1 MCSGWPTRH
10 IAYDRVMPPASP
22 LPAGDPHRVITGP
35 DGVVE
40 VIVSLSEYQQL
51 KKAREELRRLREER
65 TRSAIA
71 AQMREGVVQFEADP
85 DAFRTLTREDLLRTD
100 IFDRP

>member
-1 MCSGWPTRH
+1 
-10 IAYDRVMPPASP
+10 MPPASP

-51 KKAREELRRLREER
+51 KAERAELRRLQETEGRNL
-65 TRSAIA
+65 IA
-71 AQMREGVVQFEADP
+71 AQMREGMAQYAADP
-85 DAFRTLTREDLLRTD
+85 SAFRTLTREDLEQED
-100 IFDRP
+100 VFDRP

>member
-1 MCSGWPTRH
+1 
-10 IAYDRVMPPASP
+10 MPPASP

-51 KKAREELRRLREER
+51 KAEREELRRLRAEQRR
-65 TRSAIA
+65 TEVA
-71 AQMREGVVQFEADP
+71 AQICDGMAQFAADP
-85 DAFRTLTREDLLRTD
+85 GTFRTLTREDLQRDD

>member
-1 MCSGWPTRH
+1 
-10 IAYDRVMPPASP
+10 MPPASP

-51 KKAREELRRLREER
+51 QKAREELRRLRQEL

-71 AQMREGVVQFEADP
+71 AQMREGVAQFEADP
-85 DAFRTLTREDLLRTD
+85 DAFRTLTPDDLLRTD
-100 IFDRP
+100 VFDRP

>member
-1 MCSGWPTRH
+1 M
-10 IAYDRVMPPASP
+10 
-22 LPAGDPHRVITGP
+22 ITGP

-40 VIVSLSEYQQL
+40 VIVSSSEYQQL

-71 AQMREGVVQFEADP
+71 AQMREGVVQLKADP
-85 DAFRTLTREDLLRTD
+85 DAFRTLTREGLLRTD

>member
-1 MCSGWPTRH
+1 
-10 IAYDRVMPPASP
+10 MPPAYP

-51 KKAREELRRLREER
+51 EAEREELRKLREQGR
-65 TRSAIA
+65 RA
-71 AQMREGVVQFEADP
+71 AVTAQFREGMAQFDADP
-85 DAFRTLTREDLLRTD
+85 DSFRTLTRADLLRDD

>member
-1 MCSGWPTRH
+1 
-10 IAYDRVMPPASP
+10 MPPASP

-51 KKAREELRRLREER
+51 KAEREELRRLR
-65 TRSAIA
+65 A
-71 AQMREGVVQFEADP
+71 AQRRTAAAAQIREGMAQFAADP
-85 DAFRTLTREDLLRTD
+85 AAFRTLTREELQRDD
-100 IFDRP
+100 VFDRP

>member
-1 MCSGWPTRH
+1 
-10 IAYDRVMPPASP
+10 MPPASP

-51 KKAREELRRLREER
+51 KAEREELRRLREQES
-65 TRSAIA
+65 RSLIA
-71 AQMREGVVQFEADP
+71 AQFHEGMAQYAADP
-85 DAFRTLTREDLLRTD
+85 ASFRTLTREDLQREDL
-100 IFDRP
+100 FDRP